1 MEVAREY
8 PTQNEPDEIVINLSE
23 QICCPFDTTHQFPLR
38 RGLQESTIH
47 QLLDRFARQRAEL
60 RVELEAALRH
70 ELEARAKAR
79 EKELNEQN
87 ELLQKRL
94 EHFRDQLAQSAQSE
108 HRLKESLDQL
118 KQEQGIAIE
127 KAVAGAREAMR
138 AEATLQAERG
148 FREKFEGELEKL
160 RLKQA
165 ELEKQRDDALR
176 TAEELKRRMQQ
187 GSQQAQG
194 EVLELALEKEL
205 PIRFPTDQIT
215 PVSKGIYGA
224 DLVQTVVSPSGQTC
238 GSITWETKNAQ
249 NWNSKWIEK
258 LRYDMIANKSEFAV
272 LVTMVLPP
280 EIRHFGQ
287 LNGIWVCDLPSWPG
301 LATVLRLQVLNLAAA
316 RASAEGRDQKM
327 DILYKYLT
335 GPEFRERVNAVMHT
349 FIQMQDQ
356 LNREKRAISKHWS
369 TREKQVQKVLEGIA
383 GMYGDLQG
391 IIGKTSLPEIEA
403 LELSY
408 GEEEM
413 TDDR

>member
-8 PTQNEPDEIVINLSE
+8 PRQNEPDEIVIKLSE

-38 RGLQESTIH
+38 QGLQESTIH

-60 RVELEAALRH
+60 RIELEAALRH
-70 ELEARAKAR
+70 ELEAHAKVR

-87 ELLQKRL
+87 ELLQQRL
-94 EHFRDQLAQSAQSE
+94 EDFRDQLAQSAQSE

-127 KAVAGAREAMR
+127 KAVAKVREAMR
-138 AEATLQAERG
+138 AEATLQAERS

-176 TAEELKRRMQQ
+176 TAEELKRRMEQ

-194 EVLELALEKEL
+194 EVLELALEREL

-369 TREKQVQKVLEGIA
+369 TREKQVQKVLEGMA

-403 LELSY
+403 LELAY

>member
-8 PTQNEPDEIVINLSE
+8 PMQNEPDEIVVKLSE
-23 QICCPFDTTHQFPLR
+23 QICCPFDTSHRFPLR
-38 RGLQESTIH
+38 QGLQESTIH
-47 QLLDRFARQRAEL
+47 QLLNRFARQRAEL
-60 RVELEAALRH
+60 RIELEAALRL
-70 ELEARAKAR
+70 ELEARAKVR

-87 ELLQKRL
+87 ELLQQRL
-94 EHFRDQLAQSAQSE
+94 GDFRNQLSKSAQSE
-108 HRLKESLDQL
+108 RLLKENLDQL

-127 KAVAGAREAMR
+127 KAVAEAREAMR
-138 AEATLQAERG
+138 AEATLQAERS

-176 TAEELKRRMQQ
+176 TAEELKRRMEQ

-205 PIRFPTDQIT
+205 PVRFPTDQIT

-287 LNGIWVCDLPSWPG
+287 LNGIWVCDLSSFPG

-403 LELSY
+403 LELAY